1 MKTAKFNA
9 LQEVLSGSFYKCKS
23 LSSIYFPSAV
33 RVCTNAFA
41 HDTSLTSATLEN
53 CHTIQNGAFS
63 ECTSLISVNLSSLDY
78 FNERVSLIEDT
89 SFIDVFSN
97 CTHISAANFKNL
109 SVVTSSGFTKN
120 CSGPITYHGW
130 LSSVY
135 IDNEHIHSIGDSY
148 GM

>member
-1 MKTAKFNA
+1 MKTAKFDA

-23 LSSIYFPSAV
+23 LSSIYFPSAA

-41 HDTSLTSATLEN
+41 YDTSLTSVTLEN

-63 ECTSLISVNLSSLDY
+63 ECTSLISVNLSSLYY
-78 FNERVSLIEDT
+78 FSKITSWIDDT
-89 SFIDVFSN
+89 SFIDVFRN
-97 CTHISAANFKNL
+97 CTNISAANFKNL

-135 IDNEHIHSIGDSY
+135 IDNEHIHSIGDGY